1 MSEPYPPPQITTR
14 KKGFG
19 LIFSGLITFI
29 YTLVMQVVPSLIGI
43 IIILA
48 LVGPKVASQPEET
61 PPEIWTDDPQVEKV
75 LIGILMFS
83 HLLGV
88 GFTLLL
94 LRLRYGSAWSRRIHA
109 FRKPSLTH
117 LILMLASLP
126 ALLVCFGVLEAYL
139 LPYIPSSKDL
149 GLPGLNEFMESIKR
163 LPLGLAIV
171 AIAVLPAINEELFCR
186 GFLNSG
192 ILARYGGLISVV
204 WVSFLFGVM
213 HLEPPQALFAMLFGI
228 VIHLVYLA
236 SRSLPLAML
245 LHFLNNALVVIETK
259 GKLSSVFSPMKSQIE
274 TNPWPSFAVSSVILF
289 TIGLMIW
296 KTRSRSEENQK

>member
-1 MSEPYPPPQITTR
+1 MSGSSPPPIMTR

-19 LIFSGLITFI
+19 LIFTGVMTFI
-29 YTLVMQVVPSLIGI
+29 YTLVMQVIPSIIGI
-43 IIILA
+43 LIILA
-48 LVGPKVASQPEET
+48 LAGPKAATQPEES
-61 PPEIWTDDPQVEKV
+61 PPVVWTDDPQIEKV

-88 GFTLLL
+88 GFTVLL
-94 LRLRYGSAWSRRIHA
+94 LRLRYGPNWSHRIHA

-117 LILMLASLP
+117 LILMFASIP
-126 ALLVCFGVLEAYL
+126 ALLVCFGILETQL
-139 LPYIPSSKDL
+139 LPHVPSSNDL

-163 LPLGLAIV
+163 LPLGLAIL

-192 ILARYGGLISVV
+192 VLARYGAFISVV

-213 HLEPPQALFAMLFGI
+213 HLEPPQAVFAMLFGI

-245 LHFLNNALVVIETK
+245 LHFLNNALVVLETK
-259 GKLSSVFSPMKSQIE
+259 GKIQSVFSPMKNQIDNQPGLSLGIS
-274 TNPWPSFAVSSVILF
+274 TVILV
-289 TIGLMIW
+289 TIAFVFW
-296 KTRSRSEENQK
+296 KTRVRSEEIQK

>member
-1 MSEPYPPPQITTR
+1 MSEPSPPPITTR

-19 LIFSGLITFI
+19 LIFSGVMTLT
-29 YTLVMQVVPSLIGI
+29 YTLVMQVIPSIIGI
-43 IIILA
+43 FIILA
-48 LVGPKVASQPEET
+48 LVGPKVASQPEESR
-61 PPEIWTDDPQVEKV
+61 PEVWMDDPQVEKA
-75 LIGILMFS
+75 LIGTLMFS

-88 GFTLLL
+88 GFTVLL
-94 LRLRYGSAWSRRIHA
+94 LRLRYGPAWSHRIHA

-126 ALLVCFGVLEAYL
+126 ALLVCFGVLEAHL

-163 LPLGLAIV
+163 LPLGLAIL

-192 ILARYGGLISVV
+192 VLARYGGLISVI

-259 GKLSSVFSPMKSQIE
+259 GKIQSVFSPMKNQIH
-274 TNPWPSFAVSSVILF
+274 NQPWLSLGVSAVILMAIAF
-289 TIGLMIW
+289 VFW
-296 KTRSRSEENQK
+296 KTRTRSEEIQK